1 MDQQNTDHLK
11 KYIDLVEYIGTFLPP
26 NCEIVLHDT
35 ENVDKSIIAI
45 KNNYISGRTIGGPI
59 TDFGL
64 MLLKDKV
71 YEKKDYILNY
81 SSKTKDGK
89 VLRSST
95 YFVKDDNNK
104 LIAMLCVNIDLSV
117 TKTLKK
123 FLDSFISI
131 YSDDKINDNSIA
143 SSSIV
148 NNMADCSLVDDDSS
162 TKSDTDIIEHFE
174 NSIDDIV
181 SNIIAQNLTRLN
193 VPSPERLSVE
203 ERIEIVRALNES
215 GIFLIKG
222 AVAEVAK
229 QLKVSE
235 NSVYRYISKLV

>member
-1 MDQQNTDHLK
+1 MDQQNTGHLK
-11 KYIDLVEYIGTFLPP
+11 KYIDLLEYIGTFLPP

-117 TKTLKK
+117 TKTLKN
-123 FLDSFISI
+123 FLEGFISI
-131 YSDDKINDNSIA
+131 YSDDKISSNTISPNIIND
-143 SSSIV
+143 
-148 NNMADCSLVDDDSS
+148 MADCSIQDNDVSS
-162 TKSDTDIIEHFE
+162 KNDTDVIEHFE

-181 SNIIAQNLTRLN
+181 GNIISQNLLRLN
-193 VPSPERLSVE
+193 VSSPERLSVE

-235 NSVYRYISKLV
+235 NSVYRYISKLA